1 VPRILIVE
9 DSPTM
14 RALLASALEE
24 LEGSVKIAE
33 AASGFEAL
41 RLLPRERWD
50 LIVTDVNMPDI
61 NGLELVSFARG
72 NASYRNVPLI
82 IVSTE
87 GSERDRAR
95 GLELGADA
103 YLVKPFEP
111 GELRE
116 IAAQLL
122 AQRRA
127 RKD

>member
-1 VPRILIVE
+1 MPRILIVE

-24 LEGSVKIAE
+24 LEGSVKITEAE
-33 AASGFEAL
+33 SGFEAL
-41 RLLPRERWD
+41 RVLPRERWD

-61 NGLELVSFARG
+61 NGLELVAFAKG
-72 NASYRNVPLI
+72 NGSYRHVPLI

-87 GSERDRAR
+87 GSERDRAK

-111 GELRE
+111 GDLRE
-116 IAAQLL
+116 IAAELL
-122 AQRRA
+122 ARSRS
-127 RKD
+127 RKT